1 MKMGA
6 DMSPSGAHFFM
17 LLSDSERLKFLFSC
31 Y

>member
-17 LLSDSERLKFLFSC
+17 LLSDSVRPKIIFLC